1 MRSRSQGIQ
10 SLEIAFSIIDG
21 FLSAGKPLGLSA
33 AAEMLDMPRS
43 KLHKYLVSLVRLGV
57 LRQGPDDTR
66 YALGPKLLECGFSI
80 LSEIDIVSVCEPELH
95 QLRHECEEAAA
106 LAVWMQNGPMIVR
119 YLRSTHPVAM
129 DMHVGFYAPLMTSA
143 AGKCF
148 ATHLPEQAYKHLLR
162 KEIDEGADFDVFSDE
177 LAKIQKCGFSVRI
190 GPQTTIPGSRA
201 IGSPVFDGT
210 GAIAGVI
217 LLIGFETKG
226 PIFPEKQHIT
236 SLKEAAQRVSQR
248 LGFHGTPK

>member
-1 MRSRSQGIQ
+1 MTSESQGIQ

-33 AAEMLDMPRS
+33 AAEKFNMPRS

-66 YALGPKLLECGFSI
+66 YALGPKLLECGFGI
-80 LSEIDIVSVCEPELH
+80 LSEIDIVSICEPELH
-95 QLRHECEEAAA
+95 SLRNECEEAAA
-106 LAVWMQNGPMIVR
+106 LAVWMPNGPMIVR
-119 YLRSTHPVAM
+119 YLRSKHPVAM

-148 ATHLPEQAYKHLLR
+148 AAHLPLQAYKHLLL
-162 KEIDEGADFDVFSDE
+162 KEIDDGADYNLFASE
-177 LAKIQKCGFSVRI
+177 LEKIKGCGFSTRTELL
-190 GPQTTIPGSRA
+190 TTIPGSRSIA
-201 IGSPVFDGT
+201 SPVFYGT

-217 LLIGFETKG
+217 LLIGFETK
-226 PIFPEKQHIT
+226 PLEFPEEKYVSDLQQ
-236 SLKEAAQRVSQR
+236 AALRVSQR
-248 LGFHGTPK
+248 LGFHTTE